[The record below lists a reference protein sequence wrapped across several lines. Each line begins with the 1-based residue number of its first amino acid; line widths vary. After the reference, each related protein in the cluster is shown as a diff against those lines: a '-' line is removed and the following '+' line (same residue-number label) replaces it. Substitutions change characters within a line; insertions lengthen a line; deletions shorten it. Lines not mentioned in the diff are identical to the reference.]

1 MTNDLLLWV
10 AIIGIG
16 FPALI
21 VALTEMRSRIH
32 QESATQFLRLT
43 VNTLLPLLAVW
54 ALVEKVFDVPR
65 DNTFAKVIETLAW
78 VSLMN
83 IGFLGLNI
91 ILFAGNEK
99 KRPSKVLLDFVRFV
113 FILIGTGVVLA
124 LVWDIDL
131 RGVVTTLG
139 VGSIIIGFALQDTLG
154 SLVSGLITLMRRPFA
169 VGDKVIIAD
178 MEGEVQ
184 DMTWNS
190 VVLRRRDNALA
201 ILPQSIVAKQT
212 VVNLTRSTGAEHSEV
227 WLDFAKKHAP
237 NTVKR
242 VLMATALSTPDILHE
257 PKPTVRVI
265 DHYDVNL
272 RYSVRFWSPQSI
284 SPLEARDQFLS
295 RLWYVAK
302 RYNFECAL
310 PTRRVVQSAPH
321 DEPELLSYRTEL
333 ASVPLFFKMGTD
345 VLEIIANGGTLQ
357 TYGAGEALIREGEM
371 VRALHI
377 IVHGEGVATATDD
390 KGRKHE
396 VFSLRTGD
404 FCGEASLFSA
414 RPSPFTITATHDI
427 TAVLLNKQ
435 MLDTLVTK
443 ETALVKEIGRVISE
457 RRAKLREVLGMT
469 DQSSI
474 VPSQVAEAFRSQA
487 QIQSQA
493 QAILLEATQRKRP

>member
-1 MTNDLLLWV
+1 MTNELLLWV
-10 AIIGIG
+10 VIIGVG

-21 VALTEMRSRIH
+21 VALTEMRSRIT

-43 VNTLLPLLAVW
+43 VNTLVPLLALW
-54 ALVEKVFDVPR
+54 ALVEKVFGVPR
-65 DNTFAKVIETLAW
+65 DNTFAKIIETFAY
-78 VSLMN
+78 VSMMN

-91 ILFAGNEK
+91 ILFSGKES

-113 FILIGTGVVLA
+113 FILIGTGFVLA

-169 VGDKVIIAD
+169 VGDKVVIAD

-212 VVNLTRSTGAEHSEV
+212 VVNLTRATGAEHTEV
-227 WLDFAKKHAP
+227 LLDFAKKHAP

-257 PKPTVRVI
+257 PKPTVRVY

-272 RYSVRFWSPQSI
+272 RYSVRFWSPQTI
-284 SPLEARDQFLS
+284 SPMEVRDQFLS

-310 PTRRVVQSAPH
+310 PTRRVIQTPPNE
-321 DEPELLSYRTEL
+321 EPELLSYRSEL

-345 VLEIIANGGTLQ
+345 VLEIVANGAMLH

-371 VRALHI
+371 VRALHV
-377 IVHGEGVATATDD
+377 IVQGEGVATASDE
-390 KGRKHE
+390 KGRKHD
-396 VFSLRTGD
+396 VFTLRSGD

-435 MLDTLVTK
+435 MLDTLVAK

-457 RRAKLREVLGMT
+457 RRAKMKEVLGIS
-469 DQSSI
+469 DQSSA
-474 VPSQVAEAFRSQA
+474 VPSQVAESFRSQA
-487 QIQSQA
+487 QIQAQA
-493 QAILLEATQRKRP
+493 QAILLETLQPKR